1 MATRGRPGSA
11 PSTDRYDGAAI
22 GRDEPRPEVR
32 AGATA
37 ERMTTT
43 DWSAT
48 TAEHPDRNGQVV
60 CIGESMTLLT
70 PPAGQSLIEAT
81 ETELHVAGAEGNVA
95 CGLAHLGIGTQW
107 LSRIGADPLGQRIL
121 DFYGSRGVGL
131 DHVVVDP
138 DRPTG
143 VMFKDRVA
151 DRNSV
156 FYYRKGSAASALN
169 PDALPGLGRPALIH
183 LSGINAVLSGQLS
196 DLARTVVIDRA
207 LPDALVSFDVN
218 HRPGLWPA
226 EEAAAPL
233 RRLANA
239 ADVVLVGLDEAERLW
254 GSTTADDVRA
264 NLPDA
269 KVIVVKDADRGAWH
283 LSAEET
289 VFQPALPLQVV
300 DVVGAGDAFAA
311 GYLAAL
317 LSGRTPAARL
327 RLGHLLAAL
336 TIQST
341 ADTPPLP
348 DARVLWELAD
358 ADDGWDRIV
367 IEPRALADA
376 EILRGKEIR

>member
-1 MATRGRPGSA
+1 
-11 PSTDRYDGAAI
+11 
-22 GRDEPRPEVR
+22 
-32 AGATA
+32 
-37 ERMTTT
+37 MTTERT
-43 DWSAT
+43 DT
-48 TAEHPDRNGQVV
+48 IPDDPERTGRAV

-70 PPAGQSLIEAT
+70 PPAGQSLLEAT
-81 ETELHVAGAEGNVA
+81 EAELHVAGAEGNVA
-95 CGLAHLGIGTQW
+95 CGLAHLGIDTQW

-131 DHVVVDP
+131 DHVDVDP
-138 DRPTG
+138 ERPTG
-143 VMFKDRVA
+143 VMFKDRVGE
-151 DRNSV
+151 RSSV
-156 FYYRKGSAASALN
+156 LYYRRGSAASALN
-169 PDALPGLGRPALIH
+169 PEMLPGLGEPALIH
-183 LSGINAVLSGQLS
+183 LSGINAVLSNQMA
-196 DLARTVVIDRA
+196 DLAATVVIDRA

-254 GSTTADDVRA
+254 GSGTAEDVRA
-264 NLPDA
+264 ALPDA
-269 KVIVVKDADRGAWH
+269 GIIVVKDADRGAWH
-283 LSAEET
+283 LAGEET
-289 VFQPALPLQVV
+289 VFQPALPLRVV

-358 ADDGWDRIV
+358 AEDAWDQIV
-367 IEPRALADA
+367 IDPRALDDA